1 MQAANDSTKTH
12 RVCVGK
18 WFRLLTNEEVFVSA
32 EYLVNTCSRKT
43 RFTRKKWSPKICSE
57 EWRKGGLFLYSS
69 QKLNP

>member
-1 MQAANDSTKTH
+1 MQGANKGTETH

-43 RFTRKKWSPKICSE
+43 RFTGKKMVS
-57 EWRKGGLFLYSS
+57 
-69 QKLNP
+69 